1 MAKKIL
7 IIEDEPSLAKNLQLA
22 LELEYE
28 VFVSN
33 TGKDGLTMAQVKKPD
48 LILLDIMLPDMDGIE
63 ILKKLKSDE
72 NTNDIAVVIS
82 TNLADKAVVSR
93 ILAAGGR
100 EYIVK
105 TDWSLDDIV
114 KKISTIIGK

>member
-22 LELEYE
+22 LESEYE

-114 KKISTIIGK
+114 RKISTIIGK